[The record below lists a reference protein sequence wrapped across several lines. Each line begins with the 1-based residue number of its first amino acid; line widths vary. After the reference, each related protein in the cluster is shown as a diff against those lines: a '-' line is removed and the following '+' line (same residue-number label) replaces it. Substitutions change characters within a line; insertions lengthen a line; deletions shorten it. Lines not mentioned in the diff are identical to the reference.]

1 MPTNIALLGS
11 TGSVG
16 RQTLDVI
23 ERAPDQFKVVCLAA
37 GSNVE
42 LLEQQ
47 VRVHIPALVVSGKA
61 LSASTTAETLP
72 SSPESLIAAATHPD
86 VDLVVFAMSGHD
98 GIAATIAAIEAGKQV
113 AIANKEAIVCAGDII
128 MPLAAQHG
136 ITIRP
141 VDSEHSAIWQS
152 MASGIHDEVRRIVI
166 TASGGPFRTT
176 PAEELAHATVEQAM
190 KHPTWNM
197 GGKITVD
204 SATLVNKGL
213 ELIEAHHLFA
223 MPFDQIDIV
232 IHPESIIHSLVEF
245 VDGSTIAQL
254 NQPDMRLPIQYALTW
269 PRHHPG
275 PVASLNLAEIGS
287 LTFEEPDEDRFPAL
301 RLARE
306 AGLSGDTYPTV
317 YSAVD
322 EISVEAFAHGRLRFT
337 AIPRL
342 IETVLSRHSATP
354 VTSLDDVLDADQWAR
369 REATRLLTE
378 IAAAG

>member
-47 VRVHIPALVVSGKA
+47 VRVHIPALVVSGHA

-176 PAEELAHATVEQAM
+176 PAEELAHVTVEQAM

>member
-98 GIAATIAAIEAGKQV
+98 GIAATIAAIEAGKEV

-176 PAEELAHATVEQAM
+176 PAEELAHVTVEQAM

-301 RLARE
+301 RLARD

>member
-98 GIAATIAAIEAGKQV
+98 GIAATIAAIEAGKEV

-176 PAEELAHATVEQAM
+176 PAEELAHVTVEQAM

-301 RLARE
+301 R
-306 AGLSGDTYPTV
+306 
-317 YSAVD
+317 
-322 EISVEAFAHGRLRFT
+322 
-337 AIPRL
+337 
-342 IETVLSRHSATP
+342 
-354 VTSLDDVLDADQWAR
+354 
-369 REATRLLTE
+369 
-378 IAAAG
+378 

>member
-47 VRVHIPALVVSGKA
+47 VRVHSPALVVSGKA
-61 LSASTTAETLP
+61 LSASTTLETLP
-72 SSPESLIAAATHPD
+72 SSPESLTAAATHPE

-176 PAEELAHATVEQAM
+176 PAEELAHVTVEQAM

>member
-98 GIAATIAAIEAGKQV
+98 GIAATIAALEAGKEV

-176 PAEELAHATVEQAM
+176 PAEELAHVTVEQAM

>member
-98 GIAATIAAIEAGKQV
+98 GIAATIAAIEAGKEV

-176 PAEELAHATVEQAM
+176 PAEELAHVTVEQAM

-301 RLARE
+301 RLARD

-354 VTSLDDVLDADQWAR
+354 VTTLDDVLDADQWAR

>member
-23 ERAPDQFKVVCLAA
+23 KRLPELFKVVCLAA
-37 GSNVE
+37 GANVD
-42 LLEQQ
+42 LLERQ
-47 VRVHIPALVVSGKA
+47 VCEHQPALVVSGKA
-61 LSASTTAETLP
+61 LSATVTAEVLP
-72 SSPESLIAAATHPD
+72 SSPESLIAAATHPE

-128 MPLAAQHG
+128 MPLAARHG

-152 MASGIHDEVRRIVI
+152 MASGDHDEVRRIIV

-176 PAEELAHATVEQAM
+176 PPDQLAHVTVEQAM
-190 KHPTWNM
+190 KHPTWSM

-232 IHPESIIHSLVEF
+232 IHPESIVHSLVEF

-269 PRHHPG
+269 PLHHPS
-275 PVASLNLAEIGS
+275 PVTGLNLAQIGS
-287 LTFEEPDEDRFPAL
+287 LTFEEPDEGRFPAI

-306 AGLSGDTYPTV
+306 AGQSGKTYPTV

-322 EISVEAFAHGRLRFT
+322 EIAVNAFTTGRLRFT
-337 AIPRL
+337 GIPRL

-354 VTSLDDVLDADQWAR
+354 VTSLDDVLEADQWAR
-369 REATRLLTE
+369 REATLLLRE
-378 IAAAG
+378 IATAN

>member
-1 MPTNIALLGS
+1 
-11 TGSVG
+11 
-16 RQTLDVI
+16 
-23 ERAPDQFKVVCLAA
+23 
-37 GSNVE
+37 
-42 LLEQQ
+42 
-47 VRVHIPALVVSGKA
+47 
-61 LSASTTAETLP
+61 
-72 SSPESLIAAATHPD
+72 
-86 VDLVVFAMSGHD
+86 
-98 GIAATIAAIEAGKQV
+98 
-113 AIANKEAIVCAGDII
+113 
-128 MPLAAQHG
+128 
-136 ITIRP
+136 
-141 VDSEHSAIWQS
+141 
-152 MASGIHDEVRRIVI
+152 
-166 TASGGPFRTT
+166 
-176 PAEELAHATVEQAM
+176 
-190 KHPTWNM
+190 M

-301 RLARE
+301 RLARD

-369 REATRLLTE
+369 REATRLLAE

>member
-98 GIAATIAAIEAGKQV
+98 GIAATIAAIEAGKEV

-176 PAEELAHATVEQAM
+176 PAEELAHVTVEQAM

-306 AGLSGDTYPTV
+306 AGLSGGTYPTV

-322 EISVEAFAHGRLRFT
+322 EVAVDAFAHGRLRFT

-354 VTSLDDVLDADQWAR
+354 VISLDDVLDSDQWAR

-378 IAAAG
+378 VAAAG

>member
-176 PAEELAHATVEQAM
+176 PAEELAHVTVEQAM

-301 RLARE
+301 RLARD

-369 REATRLLTE
+369 REATRLLAE